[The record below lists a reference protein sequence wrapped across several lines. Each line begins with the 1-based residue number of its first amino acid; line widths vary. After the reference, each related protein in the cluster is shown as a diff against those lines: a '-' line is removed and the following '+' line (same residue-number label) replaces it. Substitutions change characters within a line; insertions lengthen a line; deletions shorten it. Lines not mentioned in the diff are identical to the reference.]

1 MTDSLSPQATAGR
14 SAVPPRLM
22 VVGSGTRFLSGIS
35 VYTLRLA
42 NALAASG
49 ARVSLLTMRQLLPT
63 RFYPGRDRVGASLT
77 DLETDPRVATFD
89 GIDWYWL
96 PSLIRGTV
104 FLARQRPEVLIL
116 QWWTGTVLHT
126 YLVLSVLARLFGART
141 VVEFHEV
148 QDTGE
153 LRLPLV
159 GPYARLVGRGV
170 IRLASAFVVHSE
182 FDRGLV
188 AEHWPVGEKPVTVIH
203 HGPYDHLAEQGAE
216 VASTA
221 APEILRE
228 APDDTCN
235 ILFFGTIRPY
245 KGLEDLVDAFDS
257 LAQDEVGDYWL
268 TVVGETWEGWTL
280 PAEKIDRSRWRDRI
294 TFINRYVHDAELD
307 AYLAGADAVAL
318 PYLRSSISGP
328 LHVAMSYGVPVII
341 TPVGGNAEA
350 SEHYSGIHLV
360 PVHDPAAIAN
370 EIRTLRP
377 GTRERHEN
385 PASWDTSARAYR
397 ALADRL
403 RGNTAA
409 FVAPNASHAAARPAE
424 PHPATVAE
432 ERAA

>member
-1 MTDSLSPQATAGR
+1 
-14 SAVPPRLM
+14 M

-63 RFYPGRDRVGASLT
+63 RFYPGRGRVGTSLT
-77 DLETDPRVATFD
+77 DLDSDPRVATYD
-89 GIDWYWL
+89 GVDWYWL
-96 PSLIRGTV
+96 PSLLRAILFIG
-104 FLARQRPEVLIL
+104 RQRPEVLIL

-126 YLVLSVLARLFGART
+126 YLALSLVARLFGAKT

-159 GPYARLVGRGV
+159 GPYARLVGRAV

-182 FDRGLV
+182 FDRNLV
-188 AEHWPVGEKPVTVIH
+188 AEHWPVGGRPVTVIH
-203 HGPYDHLAEQGAE
+203 HGPYDHLADQPADRAAGAGQE
-216 VASTA
+216 VLRD
-221 APEILRE
+221 APT
-228 APDDTCN
+228 DVCN
-235 ILFFGTIRPY
+235 VLFFGTIRPY

-257 LAQDEVGDYWL
+257 LGPEEVADYWL

-280 PAEKIDRSRWRDRI
+280 PAEKIERSRWRDRI
-294 TFINRYVHDAELD
+294 TFVNRYVHDSELH
-307 AYLAGADAVAL
+307 AYLAGADAVCL

-350 SEHYSGIHLV
+350 SEQYSGIHLV
-360 PVHDPAAIAN
+360 PVHDPAAIAS
-370 EIRTLRP
+370 EIRSLRP
-377 GTRERHEN
+377 GTRERHAS
-385 PASWDTSARAYR
+385 PASWDASVRAYLALAERLTGRPVAPLEPVAARAHGR
-397 ALADRL
+397 TADEHL
-403 RGNTAA
+403 SVT
-409 FVAPNASHAAARPAE
+409 SQ
-424 PHPATVAE
+424 